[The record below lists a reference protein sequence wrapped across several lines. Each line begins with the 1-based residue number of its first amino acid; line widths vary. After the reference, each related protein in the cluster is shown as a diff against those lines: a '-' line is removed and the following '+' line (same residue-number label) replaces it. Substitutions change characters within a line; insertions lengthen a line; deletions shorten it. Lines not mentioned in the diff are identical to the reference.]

1 MYGESQVSFLE
12 NSLQMG
18 DALFYSLNLFS
29 DGVFR
34 LIANPIAC
42 LSFCFLHLCIL
53 PVYTFFFLI
62 GNQRFI
68 S

>member
-29 DGVFR
+29 EGVFR

-42 LSFCFLHLCIL
+42 LSFFRSEETRLNSSHAI
-53 PVYTFFFLI
+53 PS
-62 GNQRFI
+62 RMP
-68 S
+68 SSA